1 MNERMPYYM
10 AYPVPFSYD
19 DERTERRD
27 IEYLRSMYPDIPKRL
42 LPYVEEECDRME
54 YENSMVYDQYPD
66 KLQLKL
72 MCRRICDNVRKHER
86 IFQDVGEVEE
96 TERGDGRRRNQ
107 GGVDSGFLRDLGR
120 HERLSFGDIGSGD
133 CACGCS
139 ADQNAE
145 GERRQSGNHIEAQS
159 LRDLIEVMLYQEI
172 YRRRCDHRRRCRRF
186 Y

>member
-19 DERTERRD
+19 DERTERMD
-27 IEYLRSMYPDIPKRL
+27 IDYLRSMYPDLPKRI

-72 MCRRICDNVRKHER
+72 MCRRICDNV
-86 IFQDVGEVEE
+86 
-96 TERGDGRRRNQ
+96 
-107 GGVDSGFLRDLGR
+107 GR

>member
-66 KLQLKL
+66 KLQLRL
-72 MCRRICDNVRKHER
+72 MCRRICDNV
-86 IFQDVGEVEE
+86 
-96 TERGDGRRRNQ
+96 
-107 GGVDSGFLRDLGR
+107 GR

>member
-1 MNERMPYYM
+1 MNEKMPYYL

-54 YENSMVYDQYPD
+54 YENSMMYDQYPD

-72 MCRRICDNVRKHER
+72 MCRRICDHAE
-86 IFQDVGEVEE
+86 
-96 TERGDGRRRNQ
+96 
-107 GGVDSGFLRDLGR
+107 R
-120 HERLSFGDIGSGD
+120 HERLCTGG
-133 CACGCS
+133 CG
-139 ADQNAE
+139 E
-145 GERRQSGNHIEAQS
+145 GETGAQS
-159 LRDLIEVMLYQEI
+159 LRDLVEVMLYQEL
-172 YRRRCDHRRRCRRF
+172 YRRRCDHRRMCRRF

>member
-1 MNERMPYYM
+1 M

-27 IEYLRSMYPDIPKRL
+27 IEYLRSMYPDIPKRI

-54 YENSMVYDQYPD
+54 YENSMVYDEYPD

-72 MCRRICDNVRKHER
+72 MCRRICDNV
-86 IFQDVGEVEE
+86 
-96 TERGDGRRRNQ
+96 
-107 GGVDSGFLRDLGR
+107 GR
-120 HERLSFGDIGSGD
+120 HERLPFNTGSGKD
-133 CACGCS
+133 ACGCS
-139 ADQNAE
+139 TDQSA
-145 GERRQSGNHIEAQS
+145 GIPGGNTVEVQS

>member
-72 MCRRICDNVRKHER
+72 MCRRICDNV
-86 IFQDVGEVEE
+86 D
-96 TERGDGRRRNQ
+96 
-107 GGVDSGFLRDLGR
+107 R

>member
-72 MCRRICDNVRKHER
+72 MCRRICDNV
-86 IFQDVGEVEE
+86 
-96 TERGDGRRRNQ
+96 
-107 GGVDSGFLRDLGR
+107 GR

-139 ADQNAE
+139 VDQNAE

-172 YRRRCDHRRRCRRF
+172 YRRRCDYRRRCRRF